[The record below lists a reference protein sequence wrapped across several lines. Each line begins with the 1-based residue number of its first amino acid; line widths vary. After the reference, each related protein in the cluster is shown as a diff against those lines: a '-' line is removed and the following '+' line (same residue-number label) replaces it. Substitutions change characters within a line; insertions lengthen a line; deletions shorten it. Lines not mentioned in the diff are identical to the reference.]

1 MERRRE
7 QRRNKMLNL
16 IGFIRESNRIEGIR
30 RDPTDEEITAH
41 EILLDLEE
49 VSVADLEAFVARVQ
63 PGAVLRRGGQNV
75 RVGDYLPPNG
85 GPLVEAALEDLL
97 ARAST
102 AGAYKTHID
111 YELLHPF
118 TDGNGRS
125 GRALWLW
132 LRGGNAP
139 LNFLHAFYYQ
149 TLQAAGDGV

>member
-1 MERRRE
+1 
-7 QRRNKMLNL
+7 MLNL
-16 IGFIRESNRIEGIR
+16 IEFIRESNRIEGIR

-85 GPLVEAALEDLL
+85 GPL
-97 ARAST
+97 
-102 AGAYKTHID
+102 YKTHID

-139 LNFLHAFYYQ
+139 LNFLHTFYYQ